1 MGLHLENLKNAVA
14 GAIENGAE
22 YFGVCIKNDLNDQT
36 EVIINTVHNM
46 ATGKL
51 DYYLNAYTDK
61 LELKTQPK
69 IRITGFTYGDSFD
82 DIQKDLAY

>member
-1 MGLHLENLKNAVA
+1 MGLFLENLKNAVA

-22 YFGVCIKNDLNDQT
+22 YFGVCVHNGLNNQT
-36 EVIINTVHNM
+36 EIIINTVHNM

-51 DYYLNAYTDK
+51 DYYLNAYNDK

-69 IRITGFTYGDSFD
+69 IRITGITYGNSFE

>member
-1 MGLHLENLKNAVA
+1 MELHLENLKNAVA

-22 YFGVCIKNDLNDQT
+22 YLGVVVYNGLNDQS
-36 EVIINTVHNM
+36 EIIINTVHNM

-51 DYYLNAYTDK
+51 DYYLNAYNDN

-69 IRITGFTYGDSFD
+69 IRITGFTYGDSFS
-82 DIQKDLAY
+82 DIQKDLGY